1 MEFSGR
7 RSYRDGKQIMLL
19 ELGIGMGLMQTGL
32 REFVGDGSVSMWIV
46 AMTAQLCKFTKNN

>member
-1 MEFSGR
+1 
-7 RSYRDGKQIMLL
+7 MLL